1 MPANP
6 MEIRMARLEGA
17 YDQVSQRLMTIDPRF
32 DGVDRKIDL
41 RFDALDKK
49 VEALATESLL
59 RFHAVDQRFD
69 AVDQRFDAVDQ
80 RFDAIDKRFEAVDK
94 RFDALDA
101 KNDKRFD
108 ALESKIDQR
117 FMWLIGLVLT
127 TWVTAIV
134 TPFFHH

>member
-69 AVDQRFDAVDQ
+69 AVDQRFDA
-80 RFDAIDKRFEAVDK
+80 IDKRFEAVDK

-134 TPFFHH
+134 TPFFRH